1 MPTTSCLKPFF
12 KKNGDFT
19 IATTKIISMHLN
31 KGKTLSQCLHDRTA
45 YAMNPEKT
53 NEQELVKSYECDPHT
68 IENEFLLA
76 KRQYALLTGR
86 YQKNDVIAYQ
96 VRQSFKPGEIT
107 PEEAN
112 RVGCEFAER
121 FLKGKFAFIV
131 CTHTDR
137 AHIHNHIIW
146 NSTSL
151 DCKHKYRDFLRS
163 GRAVSKL
170 SDLICTEHNLS
181 VIEKPK
187 GKGKPYNV
195 WLGKDKKTSH
205 REQLRATI
213 DEALS
218 KGPQS
223 FSELLSMLE
232 SSGCEIKRHKNP
244 SIRIDGKH
252 RFARFDT
259 LGAGYSADELRAI
272 ISGTKKKQ
280 ERKRKAK
287 AKESVSL
294 LVDIQEKM
302 QQGKGPGYARWAKSF
317 NLKQMAQTVLY
328 LQEHNLLD
336 YAELS
341 QKAADAANKFNQLT
355 AEIKDAEKRMAEI
368 SVMRTHIIN
377 YAKTREIYVGYRKA
391 GYSKK
396 YLAEH
401 EADILLHKAAKKYF
415 DESGISSFPSVKSL
429 NAKYADLLSQKK
441 EAYAEYRRVREKMRE
456 LLVVKANVDRILGI
470 EKDGAPVKEAPS
482 KKYQQDK

>member
-1 MPTTSCLKPFF
+1 
-12 KKNGDFT
+12 
-19 IATTKIISMHLN
+19 MHLN
-31 KGKTLSQCLHDRTA
+31 KGKTLSQCLHNRTA

-86 YQKNDVIAYQ
+86 CQKNDVIAYQ

-112 RVGCEFAER
+112 RVGYEFAER

-146 NSTSL
+146 NSTAL
-151 DCKHKYRDFLRS
+151 DCKHKFRDFLRS

-195 WLGKDKKTSH
+195 WLGKEKKTSH

-223 FSELLSMLE
+223 FDELLSMLE

-272 ISGTKKKQ
+272 ISGAKKRP
-280 ERKRKAK
+280 ERKGKAK
-287 AKESVSL
+287 AKEGVSL

-302 QQGKGPGYARWAKSF
+302 QRGKGPGYARWAKSF

-341 QKAADAANKFNQLT
+341 KKTADAANKFNQLT

-441 EAYAEYRRVREKMRE
+441 EAYAE
-456 LLVVKANVDRILGI
+456 
-470 EKDGAPVKEAPS
+470 
-482 KKYQQDK
+482 